1 MKTLKTTPAVLMMQG
16 NLTVLRMRHNPG
28 GYLCSVVAVAVLE
41 YPEVPPALYA
51 RTRYVYDVLRANPV
65 LWKEV
70 AFAPTSA
77 ICTKE
82 QLAPVHRSILKPSS
96 LLELSDQVRLI

>member
-1 MKTLKTTPAVLMMQG
+1 
-16 NLTVLRMRHNPG
+16 MRHNPG
-28 GYLCSVVAVAVLE
+28 GYLRSVVAVAVLE
-41 YPEVPPALYA
+41 YPEGPPALYA

-77 ICTKE
+77 ICTKLE
-82 QLAPVHRSILKPSS
+82 QPAPVHRSILKPSS

>member
-1 MKTLKTTPAVLMMQG
+1 MHGQDAGQESARSPPLHPDRYMFTTKTTQHNRSRGDLIIP
-16 NLTVLRMRHNPG
+16 RMRHNPG
-28 GYLCSVVAVAVLE
+28 GYLRSVVAVAVVE

-77 ICTKE
+77 ICTKLE
-82 QLAPVHRSILKPSS
+82 QL
-96 LLELSDQVRLI
+96 